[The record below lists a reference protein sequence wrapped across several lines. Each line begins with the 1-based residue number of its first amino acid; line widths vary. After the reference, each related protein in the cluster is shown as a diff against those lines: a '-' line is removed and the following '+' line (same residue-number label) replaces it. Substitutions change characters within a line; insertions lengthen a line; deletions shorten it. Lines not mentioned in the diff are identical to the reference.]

1 MVMAQVVACPICKTP
16 SHPYDT
22 GSDSSRFGC
31 PRCGE
36 FDIVRSLVSGL
47 AGRLDAGIHRRAL
60 ASHNLRRTQRTNST
74 RPLLTTA
81 NIESYWVDERL
92 PPPQRQADDLILWVG
107 DNQLSPDEF
116 TRCSPSYL
124 SAWLGTALLTAGA
137 PTTAGLDWLCTYL
150 VDEGLL
156 EISPFINDPTYRFR
170 LRMAGWRKYAELKQK
185 NTVSQVAF
193 MAMKFGDEEL
203 NSVVSRCFRPAVA
216 RTGFEL
222 RLLNEQQPAGIIDD
236 QLRAALIASR
246 FVICDLTHGNAGA
259 YWEGGYAEGLGRPV
273 IYTCR
278 KTAWE
283 VQKTHFDTNHL
294 VTIIWDSSNLKL
306 AEDQLA
312 ATIRAT
318 FRGDAKQ
325 AD

>member
-1 MVMAQVVACPICKTP
+1 MQQMVACPVCKAP

-22 GSDSSRFGC
+22 GADSARFDC

-36 FDIVRSLVSGL
+36 FDMTGSLVHGL

-60 ASHNLRRTQRTNST
+60 TSHNLRRMQRAHST
-74 RPLLTTA
+74 RPLVTTA
-81 NIESYWVDERL
+81 NIESFWMGESL
-92 PPPQRQADDLILWVG
+92 PPPQRQADDLVLWVG

-116 TRCSPSYL
+116 IRCSAHYL
-124 SAWLGTALLTAGA
+124 SAWVGTSLLAAGV

-150 VDEGLL
+150 ADEGLI
-156 EISPFINDPTYRFR
+156 ETRPFTDEPVYRFR
-170 LRMAGWRKYAELKQK
+170 LRMAGWRRYAELKHT
-185 NTVSQVAF
+185 NAISQIAF

-203 NSVVSRCFRPAVA
+203 NNVVNQCFRAAVS

-222 RLLNEQQPAGIIDD
+222 RLLSDQQPAGIIDD

-273 IYTCR
+273 IYTCQ
-278 KTAWE
+278 KGAWE
-283 VQKTHFDTNHL
+283 EQKTHFDTNHL

-325 AD
+325 TD